1 MIFEIGK
8 QYIVEVSKD
17 RIIPIEEFSRERYF
31 DKDHDDL
38 DFLTDEEKEDII
50 NAVLEDIKSEI
61 EQMDF
66 DYGDYYDNTE
76 SIRKDVVEV
85 IDNYKTK
92 IEEGEYNGTDK
103 I

>member
-1 MIFEIGK
+1 MNFELGK
-8 QYIVEVSKD
+8 QYIVEVSESG
-17 RIIPIEEFSRERYF
+17 IIPVEEFSRERYF

-50 NAVLEDIKSEI
+50 NAVLEDIKAEI